1 MYFFFLLRT
10 QNACVNCE
18 KLWRLN
24 ARVTRT
30 GNFYAEFFCDL
41 SLTNEPVHKLQ

>member
-1 MYFFFLLRT
+1 MYFFCYVPRT
-10 QNACVNCE
+10 RLNCE